1 MACHTCFFT
10 FLSNLKTG
18 KHATVNLICSEN
30 LLRLSSRTP
39 KFLHYAPSRRKNTC
53 KKNFKIERK
62 CKNKLTHFKTLL
74 LSLYFLIRLFNYL
87 PKVALQKTSNNKEKG
102 KAANNEKVN
111 SIFGE
116 KKNVIGREEKKV
128 ERGKFFQ
135 QMIYQKQSWQTSLQE
150 GLTIKLFSIFQTLF
164 NHFAYIKEKQC
175 KRRTHYRYTD
185 SLVMP

>member
-1 MACHTCFFT
+1 MPLRDA
-10 FLSNLKTG
+10 KTL
-18 KHATVNLICSEN
+18 V
-30 LLRLSSRTP
+30 
-39 KFLHYAPSRRKNTC
+39 

-116 KKNVIGREEKKV
+116 KK
-128 ERGKFFQ
+128 
-135 QMIYQKQSWQTSLQE
+135 M
-150 GLTIKLFSIFQTLF
+150 
-164 NHFAYIKEKQC
+164 
-175 KRRTHYRYTD
+175 
-185 SLVMP
+185 